1 MPQYT
6 YRCKRCSHQFSIE
19 QRMSDPSLTVCPE
32 CEGELR
38 KVISRVSGVVFKGS
52 GFYVTDNRNG
62 KKKSASSS
70 SSSDSKSTETS
81 SETKSGGDTASTESK
96 HESKKEKAG
105 SS

>member
-6 YRCKRCSHQFSIE
+6 YRCKSCEHEFTIE
-19 QRMSDPSLTVCPE
+19 QRMSDPALKECPE

-62 KKKSASSS
+62 KSSTTSSSSGSSS
-70 SSSDSKSTETS
+70 SSS
-81 SETKSGGDTASTESK
+81 SGG
-96 HESKKEKAG
+96 EKSDAG
-105 SS
+105 SSKSVDDKSSGAKTT